1 MKTVGL
7 VLLLLGVMVLLGFA
21 LRPLLVDVLR
31 LPGAVKVGLFLAAS
45 GLLII
50 VVVAI
55 RDKIAGGGE

>member
-21 LRPLLVDVLR
+21 LRPLLVDVG